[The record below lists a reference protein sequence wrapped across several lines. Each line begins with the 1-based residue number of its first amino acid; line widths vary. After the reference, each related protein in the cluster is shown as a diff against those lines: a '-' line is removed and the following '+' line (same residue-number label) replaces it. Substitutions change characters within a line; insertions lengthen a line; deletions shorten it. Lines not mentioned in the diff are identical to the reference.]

1 LKELTHP
8 AGVPASQR
16 AISHVPR
23 EREKSSDSP
32 LVHTYGFTVL
42 SGLVYLVG
50 AIACLWQWNSAR
62 PWERIDAFSGGF
74 LALSVCWG
82 LGMLWYHRPIYRS
95 EEVMREAAGVTYDP
109 WMLRWIVLFGF
120 AEWTVYLD
128 YGHWHLAPVLEN
140 HILQTIG
147 LALYFFATVWLIWT
161 DRYLSRVFAG
171 ELSERKVM
179 TQGPYRF
186 VRHPRYAALIGAR
199 VALALALGSVL
210 GWILF
215 IGWLWVNLKR
225 VELEENHLRGLFG
238 EAYDRYA
245 KRTARFVP
253 GIY

>member
-1 LKELTHP
+1 MDRVFGLRPLASG
-8 AGVPASQR
+8 AG
-16 AISHVPR
+16 
-23 EREKSSDSP
+23 
-32 LVHTYGFTVL
+32 
-42 SGLVYLVG
+42 
-50 AIACLWQWNSAR
+50 AR
-62 PWERIDAFSGGF
+62 
-74 LALSVCWG
+74 
-82 LGMLWYHRPIYRS
+82 
-95 EEVMREAAGVTYDP
+95 
-109 WMLRWIVLFGF
+109 
-120 AEWTVYLD
+120 
-128 YGHWHLAPVLEN
+128 N

-161 DRYLSRVFAG
+161 DRYLSKVFAG

-238 EAYDRYA
+238 EAYERYA